1 MTEAMAATSGPTG
14 ASGLSTAP
22 SPAVEH
28 PALRHAQQR
37 VEQVLAAWLPGAA
50 IVPERLHAAMRY
62 STLGGGKRLRPALVY
77 ATGRMLGVPE
87 AWLDVPAAAVELVHV
102 YSLVHDDLPA
112 MDDDDLRRGRPTC
125 HKAFDEAT
133 ALLAGDA
140 LQTLAFDWLATQ
152 GPADLP
158 AAARL
163 AMVRCLA
170 SAAGSLGMAGGQAI
184 DLGAVGR
191 QLNAAEVE
199 QMHRLKTGALLTCS
213 IELAGHAAPGL
224 APQDAARLRSFGEHL
239 GLAFQIVDDLLDV
252 EGDPALLGKA
262 TGADAA
268 RDKPTYP
275 AAVGVPA
282 ARAKAAE
289 LTDAALAAL
298 QPFGSAGEELA
309 GLARF
314 VIQRA
319 Y

>member
-1 MTEAMAATSGPTG
+1 MSAAAAHATVTD
-14 ASGLSTAP
+14 
-22 SPAVEH
+22 H
-28 PALRHAQQR
+28 PALQHAR
-37 VEQVLAAWLPGAA
+37 ERMEHVLGAWLPSAA
-50 IVPERLHAAMRY
+50 TQPERLHAAMRY
-62 STLGGGKRLRPALVY
+62 SALEGGKRLRPALVY
-77 ATGRMLGVPE
+77 ATGRMLGVDE
-87 AWLDVPAAAVELVHV
+87 DWLDVPAAAVELVHV

-140 LQTLAFDWLATQ
+140 LQTLAFECLTHR
-152 GPADLP
+152 GPTALP
-158 AAARL
+158 ASARL
-163 AMVRCLA
+163 DMVRCLA
-170 SAAGSLGMAGGQAI
+170 TAAGSIGMAGGQAI

-191 QLNAAEVE
+191 VLEASEVE

-213 IELAGHAAPGL
+213 IELAGHAAPHL
-224 APQDAARLRSFGEHL
+224 SPEAAASLRTFGDSL

-268 RDKPTYP
+268 RNKPTYP
-275 AAVGVPA
+275 AAVGVA
-282 ARAKAAE
+282 AAKAKAAE
-289 LTDAALAAL
+289 LTTAALAAL
-298 QPFGSAGEELA
+298 QPFGAAGTELA

>member
-1 MTEAMAATSGPTG
+1 M
-14 ASGLSTAP
+14 LD
-22 SPAVEH
+22 
-28 PALRHAQQR
+28 HARER
-37 VEQVLAAWLPGAA
+37 VEQVLGAWLPAA
-50 IVPERLHAAMRY
+50 TTPPARLHAAMRY
-62 STLGGGKRLRPALVY
+62 SALEGGKRLRPALVY

-87 AWLDVPAAAVELVHV
+87 DWLDVPAAAVELVHV

-140 LQTLAFDWLATQ
+140 LQTLAFDVLTSQ
-152 GPADLP
+152 GPVALP
-158 AAARL
+158 ASARL
-163 AMVRCLA
+163 GMVRCLA
-170 SAAGSLGMAGGQAI
+170 AAAGSLGMAGGQAI

-191 QLNAAEVE
+191 TLGAAEIE
-199 QMHRLKTGALLTCS
+199 QMHQLKTGALLTCS

-224 APQDAARLRSFGEHL
+224 PPQDAARLRVFGDCL

-268 RDKPTYP
+268 RNKPTYP
-275 AAVGVPA
+275 AAVGVA
-282 ARAKAAE
+282 AAKAKAAE
-289 LTDAALAAL
+289 LTATALAAL
-298 QPFGSAGEELA
+298 EPFGAAGTELA

-314 VIQRA
+314 VIQRTR
-319 Y
+319 